1 MRRIVHVRRR
11 SLCARKDASAAQ
23 LSILQEAAMSAPRPT
38 TAAELR
44 RLVAEENWREVSD
57 RYIEHHQAC
66 GHSLPEV
73 LSELTVAEREQLVE
87 VLFRIVETG
96 DVVH

>member
-1 MRRIVHVRRR
+1 
-11 SLCARKDASAAQ
+11 
-23 LSILQEAAMSAPRPT
+23 MSAPRPT

-57 RYIEHHQAC
+57 RFIEHLQAC
-66 GHSLPEV
+66 GHSLPAV
-73 LSELTVAEREQLVE
+73 LGELTVAEREQLVE

>member
-1 MRRIVHVRRR
+1 
-11 SLCARKDASAAQ
+11 
-23 LSILQEAAMSAPRPT
+23 MSVPRPT

-57 RYIEHHQAC
+57 RFIEHLQAC
-66 GHSLPEV
+66 GHTLPDV
-73 LSELTVAEREQLVE
+73 LSELTVAERLQLVD
-87 VLFRIVETG
+87 VLLRLVGTG